1 MGYKS
6 NAQRKAVHASK
17 ADGGKGA
24 PSKQTKL
31 KRDDFKTDGKANKRR
46 IKNKKERESK
56 ERLKKVSRKA
66 KETKK
71 AKSKSPAKKP
81 LVGKQK
87 NLPDHLKK
95 KILASP
101 AKMNRYDKDMMHERE
116 LIYDAKKEIHKEDMA
131 KKKSMAKQNKFGGKK
146 SAQDKIDDKAMNFLS
161 SSNKFGG
168 KKSKQDM
175 IDDKAMNFLSSP
187 SSPKSDNKQK
197 KFNSMS
203 PSKMSAELKYMPVV
217 DREKSTMSAIG
228 AHKVLKHMKGRM

>member
-6 NAQRKAVHASK
+6 DAQRKAVHASK

-24 PSKQTKL
+24 PSKMY
-31 KRDDFKTDGKANKRR
+31 
-46 IKNKKERESK
+46 KK
-56 ERLKKVSRKA
+56 
-66 KETKK
+66 
-71 AKSKSPAKKP
+71 KSPAKKP

-87 NLPDHLKK
+87 NLPEHLKK

-101 AKMNRYDKDMMHERE
+101 TKMNRYDKDMMHERE

-131 KKKSMAKQNKFGGKK
+131 KKKSMAKQ
-146 SAQDKIDDKAMNFLS
+146 
-161 SSNKFGG
+161 NKFGG

>member
-6 NAQRKAVHASK
+6 DAQRKAVHASK

-24 PSKQTKL
+24 PSKMY
-31 KRDDFKTDGKANKRR
+31 
-46 IKNKKERESK
+46 KK
-56 ERLKKVSRKA
+56 
-66 KETKK
+66 
-71 AKSKSPAKKP
+71 KSPAKKP

-131 KKKSMAKQNKFGGKK
+131 KKKSMAK
-146 SAQDKIDDKAMNFLS
+146 
-161 SSNKFGG
+161 
-168 KKSKQDM
+168 
-175 IDDKAMNFLSSP
+175 
-187 SSPKSDNKQK
+187 
-197 KFNSMS
+197 
-203 PSKMSAELKYMPVV
+203 MSADLKYMPVV
-217 DREKSTMSAIG
+217 DREKSTMSASG

>member
-6 NAQRKAVHASK
+6 DAQRKAVHASK

-24 PSKQTKL
+24 PSKMY
-31 KRDDFKTDGKANKRR
+31 
-46 IKNKKERESK
+46 KK
-56 ERLKKVSRKA
+56 
-66 KETKK
+66 
-71 AKSKSPAKKP
+71 KSPAKKP

-131 KKKSMAKQNKFGGKK
+131 KKKSMAKMYGKK
-146 SAQDKIDDKAMNFLS
+146 SHA
-161 SSNKFGG
+161 
-168 KKSKQDM
+168 
-175 IDDKAMNFLSSP
+175 
-187 SSPKSDNKQK
+187 
-197 KFNSMS
+197 
-203 PSKMSAELKYMPVV
+203 KMSADLKYMPVV
-217 DREKSTMSAIG
+217 DREKSTMSASG